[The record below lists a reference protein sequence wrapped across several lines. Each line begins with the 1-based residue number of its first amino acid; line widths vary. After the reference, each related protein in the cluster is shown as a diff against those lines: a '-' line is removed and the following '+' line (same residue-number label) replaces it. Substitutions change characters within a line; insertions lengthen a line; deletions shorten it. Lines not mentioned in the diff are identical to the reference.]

1 MKKASDGSSEEAVA
15 GRRRGGEALCL
26 ETFTRLACLLAAA
39 EDFAEAREPG
49 DDKQGE
55 ALLCR
60 RREKRATREGW
71 RDRDGQS
78 RSSMHAPHDQF
89 STTHSCGHSD
99 EPNCAARPLPL
110 LGASFHASAHVRRL
124 AVLLL
129 LATGGRRITVV
140 QDPCLGVRGAF
151 CNKQAKRHSWYTW
164 HTLHVKLCPHHY
176 PRNAFRT

>member
-60 RREKRATREGW
+60 RRE
-71 RDRDGQS
+71 RDGEIETARAGQAYTRHTTS
-78 RSSMHAPHDQF
+78 FPLHTVADIVMNRTALLVRCLF
-89 STTHSCGHSD
+89 SKLHSTQVRV
-99 EPNCAARPLPL
+99 CA
-110 LGASFHASAHVRRL
+110 G
-124 AVLLL
+124 
-129 LATGGRRITVV
+129 
-140 QDPCLGVRGAF
+140 
-151 CNKQAKRHSWYTW
+151 
-164 HTLHVKLCPHHY
+164 
-176 PRNAFRT
+176 